1 MNCAIRLG
9 RHCTA
14 GRCSGEQGSQSPS
27 RQIRTAY
34 GRKFPLQG
42 SGAVIANTPCSAHRL
57 QFQQNLLTGKEGQW
71 DATNPQFSVYVDGVL
86 RQGFDVNHHEIRLTD
101 YAQADEN
108 HWLFLS
114 AYTGVENFHL
124 IFDAQ
129 LRVVDDAITKL
140 YYDLLIP
147 WQTACLLEPSD
158 SSYLELIQTL
168 TETVNLLD
176 LRKPGSDAYY
186 TSTARAEEHL
196 RQRLYTQPRPAEA
209 LVCCVGHTHID
220 VAWLWTLSVTEDK
233 AVRSFSTVLEL
244 MRCYPEYIFMSSQPQ
259 LYK

>member
-1 MNCAIRLG
+1 MFTEERIGEILKQLDELRYPARQTLYGWQMQWRTGESKPQPSDQDGLWQEIPAAG
-9 RHCTA
+9 VWGGHCEYAVFRAQVTIPAEFA
-14 GRCSGEQGSQSPS
+14 G
-27 RQIRTAY
+27 
-34 GRKFPLQG
+34 K
-42 SGAVIANTPCSAHRL
+42 AVEFS
-57 QFQQNLLTGKEGQW
+57 LLTGKEGQW

-158 SSYLELIQTL
+158 H
-168 TETVNLLD
+168 LLMD
-176 LRKPGSDAYY
+176 
-186 TSTARAEEHL
+186 T
-196 RQRLYTQPRPAEA
+196 
-209 LVCCVGHTHID
+209 
-220 VAWLWTLSVTEDK
+220 
-233 AVRSFSTVLEL
+233 
-244 MRCYPEYIFMSSQPQ
+244 
-259 LYK
+259 